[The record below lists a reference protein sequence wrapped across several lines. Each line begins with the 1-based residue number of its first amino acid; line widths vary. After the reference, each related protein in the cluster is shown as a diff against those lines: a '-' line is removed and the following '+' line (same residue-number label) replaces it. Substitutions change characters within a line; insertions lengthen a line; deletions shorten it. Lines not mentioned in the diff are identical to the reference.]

1 MLRFAIAFAIALA
14 LLLGSLFALRN
25 ARNRDLP
32 SKDVIDRVKA
42 REKLLEERERAERED
57 RP

>member
-25 ARNRDLP
+25 ARNRDMP
-32 SKDVIDRVKA
+32 SKDVIERVKA
-42 REKLLEERERAERED
+42 REKLLAERERAERED

>member
-25 ARNRDLP
+25 ARNRDMP
-32 SKDVIDRVKA
+32 PKDVIDRVKA

>member
-25 ARNRDLP
+25 ARNRDMP